1 MSIRTFAVALSATL
15 ALIAGPV
22 TLPSASAA
30 DGPPSDPA
38 LSAAPANAPAAA
50 FDDSTPEALVASAV
64 KALKANDL
72 LAFFHRLPIADQAK
86 MQEAWTRMT
95 GNQFMT
101 GMVDRRI
108 PQLTGETLTTAVV
121 AALTGADLAALGA
134 RLKAF
139 AGTADPSAAPAD
151 PNQPAQGG
159 GGFGG
164 FGGGRGGPGGGG
176 GPLMPWFEGVATEL
190 VDSTLA
196 SGMETQQTESYQAV
210 VSALGDW
217 AAKSPLTD
225 KDKATA
231 FAGELSSAVE
241 ALGIKTGNDLTATT
255 VSDLI
260 TKMGES
266 VRHLKAGLAKFDLQ
280 ADAALDT
287 VKLSDVKPIGSATDT
302 VSAILHVTALGAE
315 RSLAMKFVKKDG
327 HWNVAAD
334 SPLLAWLRNPPRLTQ
349 MLMFGGGRGGPG
361 GPGGQGGGRNRGQR
375 PGGQGGQGGQAPAG
389 QAPAGQDAN
398 PAAPKPNPGF

>member
-22 TLPSASAA
+22 TLPCASAA
-30 DGPPSDPA
+30 DAPA
-38 LSAAPANAPAAA
+38 AAAPAAAA

-72 LAFFHRLPIADQAK
+72 IAFFHRLPVADQAK
-86 MQEAWTRMT
+86 LQENWARMT

-101 GMVDRRI
+101 GMIDRRI

-121 AALTGADLAALGA
+121 AALTGADLAALSA
-134 RLKAF
+134 RLKQF
-139 AGTADPSAAPAD
+139 AGNADPAVAAAAAD
-151 PNQPAQGG
+151 PNQPPPGG
-159 GGFGG
+159 GGFGAFGG
-164 FGGGRGGPGGGG
+164 FGGGGGRG
-176 GPLMPWFEGVATEL
+176 GPLMPWFEGTATEL
-190 VDSTLA
+190 VGATLA
-196 SGMETQQTESYQAV
+196 SGLETQQTEAYQGLI
-210 VSALGDW
+210 SALGDW
-217 AAKSPLTD
+217 AAKAPLTD

-231 FAGELSSAVE
+231 FAGELSAAVE

-260 TKMGES
+260 TKLGES
-266 VRHLKAGLAKFDLQ
+266 VHHLKTGLALFELQ

-287 VKLSDVKPIGSATDT
+287 VKLSDVKPIGSAGDT
-302 VSAILHVTALGAE
+302 VSATLHVTALGSD
-315 RSLAMKFVKKDG
+315 RTLALKFVKKDG

-334 SPLLAWLRNPPRLTQ
+334 SPLLAWLRNRTPGLVQ
-349 MLMFGGGRGGPG
+349 MLMFGGGRGPG
-361 GPGGQGGGRNRGQR
+361 GPGGPGGGRNRGQR
-375 PGGQGGQGGQAPAG
+375 PAGQGGGQGGQAPAG
-389 QAPAGQDAN
+389 PDAN

>member
-22 TLPSASAA
+22 TLPSANAGDA
-30 DGPPSDPA
+30 PA
-38 LSAAPANAPAAA
+38 AAPAAAA

-72 LAFFHRLPIADQAK
+72 LAFFHRLPVADQAK
-86 MQEAWTRMT
+86 IQDGWTRMT

-121 AALTGADLAALGA
+121 AALTGADLAALSA
-134 RLKAF
+134 RLKQF
-139 AGTADPSAAPAD
+139 AGTADPAAAPATPAD

-159 GGFGG
+159 GGGFGG
-164 FGGGRGGPGGGG
+164 FAGFGGGGRGGPGGGG

-196 SGMETQQTESYQAV
+196 AGLETQQTDSYQGLVNSLA
-210 VSALGDW
+210 DW
-217 AAKSPLTD
+217 AGKAPLTD

-231 FAGELSSAVE
+231 FAGEISAAVE
-241 ALGIKTGNDLTATT
+241 ALGIKTGNDLAATT

-260 TKMGES
+260 GKLGES
-266 VRHLKAGLAKFDLQ
+266 VRHLKAGLAQFELQ
-280 ADAALDT
+280 TDAALDT
-287 VKLSDVKPIGSATDT
+287 VKLSDIKPAGSADI
-302 VSAILHVTALGAE
+302 VSAVLHVTALGSD
-315 RSLAMKFVKKDG
+315 RTLAMKFVKKDG

-334 SPLLAWLRNPPRLTQ
+334 SPLLAWLRNRTPSLVQ
-349 MLMFGGGRGGPG
+349 LLIGGGGRGGPG
-361 GPGGQGGGRNRGQR
+361 GGQGGQRNRGQR
-375 PGGQGGQGGQAPAG
+375 PAGQGGQGGQAPA
-389 QAPAGQDAN
+389 PDAN